1 MTSTQPASIR
11 ITGDFI
17 RGSSAIGILA
27 IIIPLDTESN
37 VIYSFR
43 PRESTTA
50 LRDEDVSVPR
60 GHYSV
65 SLFVVEEVG
74 VIFSRTA
81 SSPIGVLVDDSK
93 CDCDY
98 IQWYPCMH
106 SKNINNTLILVLIY
120 LHMICMCEENFIDS
134 TYRG

>member
-1 MTSTQPASIR
+1 MFAGTHDIQNISVTSTQPGSIR

-17 RGSSAIGILA
+17 RDSSAIGVLA
-27 IIIPLDTESN
+27 IIIPLDTEAN

-50 LRDEDVSVPR
+50 LRAEDVSVPG

-74 VIFSRTA
+74 DVFSRTA
-81 SSPIGVLVDDSK
+81 SSPISLSVDNG
-93 CDCDY
+93 
-98 IQWYPCMH
+98 Q
-106 SKNINNTLILVLIY
+106 LILL
-120 LHMICMCEENFIDS
+120 S
-134 TYRG
+134 

>member
-1 MTSTQPASIR
+1 MTSTQPGSVR
-11 ITGDFI
+11 INGDFI

-27 IIIPLDTESN
+27 IIVPLDTESN

-43 PRESTTA
+43 PQESTTA
-50 LRDEDVSVPR
+50 LRTEDVSVPG

-74 VIFSRTA
+74 DVFYRTA
-81 SSPIGVLVDDSK
+81 SSPIEVSVDDSK

-98 IQWYPCMH
+98 IQWCPCMH
-106 SKNINNTLILVLIY
+106 SKNINNILILVLI
-120 LHMICMCEENFIDS
+120 HTCDENFIDS